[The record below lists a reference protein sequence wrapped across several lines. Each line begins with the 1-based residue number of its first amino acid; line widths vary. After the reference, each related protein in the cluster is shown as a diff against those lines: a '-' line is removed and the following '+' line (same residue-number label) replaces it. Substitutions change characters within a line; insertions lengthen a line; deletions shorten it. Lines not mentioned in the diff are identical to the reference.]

1 MPLIR
6 TNAPYITMINYFRV
20 NPRDQKDLMQ
30 VQMEDLDLFGK
41 KQPAMRAA
49 SFQQSTDGT
58 RVINYA
64 HWADMEGLATWRA
77 SDDMKAHMERM
88 KPFDFKVDPHPYQVV
103 KLSAVAAAPRIAPN
117 DGLFPTLAMFETE
130 QTVQQDV
137 VDALSKLIDEWDQNA
152 PAGHYASW
160 IAQSRD
166 GVRVALYS
174 QWTSADAREQFVGN
188 GTEAVFG
195 DGIVKTGAKAEVR
208 GFDVGRTGYKF
219 EEDAG

>member
-6 TNAPYITMINYFRV
+6 EHAPYITMINYFRV
-20 NPRDQKDLMQ
+20 NPKDQKELMR

-88 KPFDFKVDPHPYQVV
+88 KPFDFQVDPHPYQVV
-103 KLSAVAAAPRIAPN
+103 KMSAVARAPRIAPK
-117 DGLFPTLAMFETE
+117 DGLSPTLAMIEVEASKQAGVIELLTSAIDGWGE
-130 QTVQQDV
+130 
-137 VDALSKLIDEWDQNA
+137 DAPK
-152 PAGHYASW
+152 GHHASW
-160 IAQSRD
+160 VAQSRD

-174 QWTSADAREQFVGN
+174 QWKSQEAREDFLEQVV
-188 GTEAVFG
+188 A
-195 DGIVKTGAKAEVR
+195 DGFASALSGLGISVEVK
-208 GFDVGRTGYKF
+208 GFDVGLTGYKF
-219 EEDAG
+219 EADAH